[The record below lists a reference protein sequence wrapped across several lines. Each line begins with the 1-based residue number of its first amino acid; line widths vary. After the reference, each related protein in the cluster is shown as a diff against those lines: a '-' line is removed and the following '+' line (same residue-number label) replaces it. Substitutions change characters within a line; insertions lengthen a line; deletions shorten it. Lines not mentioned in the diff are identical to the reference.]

1 MLFRL
6 PHPAVISRDDKER
19 EINRADARDHV
30 PDEILMA
37 GNVDDACVNR
47 LAIRR
52 GQIQFGETEL
62 NRDFPRFFFRQAVRI
77 SSGQRFY
84 ECALAV
90 IDVARRGDDEMLFCH
105 RRNSGILPD
114 SSNRLPACTRVRA
127 GCPHDSTGRDACV
140 TLRHT
145 HRESH

>member
-6 PHPAVISRDDKER
+6 PHPAVVGRNNEKR

-30 PDEILMA
+30 PDEILVA

-77 SSGQRFY
+77 SSGQRFD
-84 ECALAV
+84 ECAFAV
-90 IDVARRGDDEMLFCH
+90 IDVACCGDHEVPGAHFLHTALIAWMTRPSCCGKIVRRLSLKRSFAM
-105 RRNSGILPD
+105 
-114 SSNRLPACTRVRA
+114 
-127 GCPHDSTGRDACV
+127 
-140 TLRHT
+140 
-145 HRESH
+145 